1 MIIFY
6 LAVLVLAGIVVFG
19 TLWSIYRAVCRKL
32 GVSIR
37 TQLLVVGGICAT
49 SLGFLVFESIDRLK
63 GIEKTCES
71 ELLKTERVS
80 GADPVVIGAHYD
92 FWTRRIS
99 GGGWFM
105 PWVSEPYQTPKVMM
119 MVNFFRDGVQH
130 YASIDCWFAKVPDSG
145 NPPQVVFER
154 VEFISDDVLNERGQ
168 RVPWHPKPRT

>member
-1 MIIFY
+1 MIIY
-6 LAVLVLAGIVVFG
+6 LAILVLAGIVVSW
-19 TLWSIYRAVCRKL
+19 TLWSIYRAVCRKF
-32 GVSIR
+32 GVSTR
-37 TQLLVVGGICAT
+37 TQLLVVGGICVT
-49 SLGFLVFESIDRLK
+49 VLGVLIFESIDRLK

-80 GADPVVIGAHYD
+80 GAAAVVIGAHYD

-99 GGGWFM
+99 GGGWIT

-130 YASIDCWFAKVPDSG
+130 YASINCWFAKVPDSG
-145 NPPQVVFER
+145 NPPQVVFQR

-168 RVPWHPKPRT
+168 RVPWQPKPRN